1 MTATHIEFN
10 VHVGRQKPES
20 IINASAKCPFCD
32 RDKLTNI
39 IDADGDLLLIKNKY
53 PVLKNTFQTVL
64 FATTDCHSEV

>member
-39 IDADGDLLLIKNKY
+39 IDADGNSLLLKNK
-53 PVLKNTFQTVL
+53 
-64 FATTDCHSEV
+64 